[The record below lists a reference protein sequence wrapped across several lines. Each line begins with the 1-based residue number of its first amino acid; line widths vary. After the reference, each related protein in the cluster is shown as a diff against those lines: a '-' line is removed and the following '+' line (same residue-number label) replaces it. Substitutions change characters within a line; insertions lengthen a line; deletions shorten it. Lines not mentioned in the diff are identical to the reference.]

1 MYPVPQ
7 DMIIRYMVKIFVT
20 CLMLVLLLMP
30 SAAEAVK
37 LKHVISVYLDGQGR
51 GIKQPE
57 SVACDE
63 DTFIVADTGNGRL
76 LKYTFQNGNLETGI
90 TEFKVQQLPYPIRI
104 RMNSK
109 NEIYALDGKQ
119 RRIIHLSPEGIFKGY
134 IEPDIPSPASY
145 IPRGFDIDEK
155 DNIYIL
161 DVLSERVLVLNPEGK
176 YQKHIKFPKDYGFF
190 SDISIDF
197 KGNILLIDSINA
209 MVFFAAKDSES
220 FSPLSKSL
228 KEYMRFPTSLTTDM
242 RGRIYLV
249 DRNGG
254 QIIILSHEGSFLG
267 WLSSMGWKEGLLN
280 YPSQLCINS
289 NGEVFIADTNNS
301 RIQIFVLLK

>member
-1 MYPVPQ
+1 
-7 DMIIRYMVKIFVT
+7 MIMRYMVKIFAT
-20 CLMLVLLLMP
+20 CFILMLLLMP

-37 LKHVISVYLDGQGR
+37 LKHAISVYFDGQKK
-51 GIKQPE
+51 GIKRPE
-57 SVACDE
+57 SVACNE
-63 DTFIVADTGNGRL
+63 DIFIVADTGNGRL
-76 LKYTFQNGNLETGI
+76 LKYTLQNEDLGTGI
-90 TEFKVQQLPYPIRI
+90 TEVKAEQLPYPIRI

-109 NEIYALDGKQ
+109 NEIYALDGRS
-119 RRIIHLSPEGIFKGY
+119 RRIVYLSPEGMFKGY
-134 IEPDIPSPASY
+134 IEPDLPSPVSY
-145 IPRGFDIDEK
+145 IPRGFDIDER

-190 SDISIDF
+190 SDISVDF

-209 MVFFAAKDSES
+209 MVFSAAKDSAS

-228 KEYMRFPTSLTTDM
+228 KEYMRFPTSLTTDR

-249 DRNGG
+249 DRNGS
-254 QIIILSHEGSFLG
+254 QIIILSHEGSFIGQQLG
-267 WLSSMGWKEGLLN
+267 MGWKEGLLN
-280 YPSQLCINS
+280 YPSQLCINDKD
-289 NGEVFIADTNNS
+289 EIFIADTNNS

>member
-1 MYPVPQ
+1 
-7 DMIIRYMVKIFVT
+7 MVKIFAT
-20 CLMLVLLLMP
+20 CFILMLLLMP

-37 LKHVISVYLDGQGR
+37 LKHVISVYLDGQEK

-57 SVACDE
+57 SVACNE
-63 DTFIVADTGNGRL
+63 NTFIVADTGNGRL
-76 LKYTFQNGNLETGI
+76 LKYTFQNGDLGTGI
-90 TEFKVQQLPYPIRI
+90 TEIKAEQLPYPIRI

-109 NEIYALDGKQ
+109 DEIYALDGRS
-119 RRIIHLSPEGIFKGY
+119 RRIVYLSPEGMFKGY
-134 IEPDIPSPASY
+134 LEPDLPSPTSY
-145 IPRGFDIDEK
+145 VPRGFDIDEK

-190 SDISIDF
+190 SDISVDF

-209 MVFFAAKDSES
+209 MVFSAAKDSAS

-242 RGRIYLV
+242 IGSIYVV
-249 DRNGG
+249 DRNGSR
-254 QIIILSHEGSFLG
+254 IIIIGQDGSFIGQQLD
-267 WLSSMGWKEGLLN
+267 MGWKEGLLN
-280 YPSQLCINS
+280 YPSQLCINDK
-289 NGEVFIADTNNS
+289 EEIFIADTNNS
-301 RIQIFVLLK
+301 RVQIFTIVK